1 MGYNNDMP
9 WQIILCV
16 VLIFV
21 SHLEARDLVSEKK
34 QTLSEIQSEI
44 KENKEQLKPKKERK
58 KNVEKKLFAL
68 RKDLKYTT
76 LTLQKTQKR
85 LHTAQTEKKKKQKE
99 IQVLSQK
106 FKETQTEFSN
116 RIVKIYKDNQLGMLS
131 LVLLPNTMME
141 VTEVA
146 FYFDKILQS
155 DIQLINKMNL
165 TFKSLENQKQ
175 ALNEQVYQI
184 ATLKTSVVKRK
195 KALKNKKIQ
204 QQKYI
209 RMLAAQ
215 ISEIERRNHALERSS
230 QKLEQLIKTL
240 GKANTTYFGTGK
252 MIRPTTG
259 WISSRFGVRKH
270 PIIKKWIRHN
280 GIDLAARKGT
290 RIYAADSGKVLF
302 SGQKSLYR
310 GYGKII
316 VIDHGKRQ
324 RDGRNI
330 STFYAHTSRILVK
343 KGQMVK
349 KGDEVGWVGATGYAT
364 GPHLHFEVRE
374 NGRPVNPLKYIR
386 L

>member
-1 MGYNNDMP
+1 MS
-9 WQIILCV
+9 WRTILFITLILIIPINASDSV
-16 VLIFV
+16 IK
-21 SHLEARDLVSEKK
+21 KK
-34 QTLSEIQSEI
+34 QKLSELQSVI
-44 KENKEQLKPKKERK
+44 KQNKEKLKPKKERK

-68 RKDLKYTT
+68 KKDLKYTT
-76 LTLQKTQKR
+76 LKLQKIHKKLHNAQK
-85 LHTAQTEKKKKQKE
+85 EKKNTQKE

-106 FKETQTEFSN
+106 FEETQAVFSD
-116 RIVKIYKDNQLGMLS
+116 RIVQMYKESQLGMLS
-131 LVLLPNTMME
+131 LVLLPNTIVE
-141 VTEVA
+141 ATEVA
-146 FYFDKILQS
+146 FYFDKIMQS
-155 DIQLINKMNL
+155 DIRLINKMKQE
-165 TFKSLENQKQ
+165 FKQLEDQKQ
-175 ALNEQVYQI
+175 AFNEQVYQI
-184 ATLKTSVVKRK
+184 GILKASILNRK
-195 KALKNKKIQ
+195 KMLKNKKV
-204 QQKYI
+204 QQKKYI
-209 RMLAAQ
+209 KVLATQ
-215 ISEIERRNHALERSS
+215 IAEIERRNHALERSS
-230 QKLEQLIKTL
+230 QKLETLIKTL

-259 WISSRFGVRKH
+259 WLSSRFGVRKH

-316 VIDHGKRQ
+316 VIDHGKRE

-343 KGQMVK
+343 KRQRVK
-349 KGDEVGWVGATGYAT
+349 KGDEIGWVGATGYAT

>member
-1 MGYNNDMP
+1 MS
-9 WQIILCV
+9 WRTILFITLILIIPINASDSV
-16 VLIFV
+16 IK
-21 SHLEARDLVSEKK
+21 KK
-34 QTLSEIQSEI
+34 QKLSEIQSVI
-44 KENKEQLKPKKERK
+44 KQNKEKLKPKKERK

-68 RKDLKYTT
+68 KKDLKYTT
-76 LTLQKTQKR
+76 LKLQKIHKKLHKSQK
-85 LHTAQTEKKKKQKE
+85 EKKNTQKE

-106 FKETQTEFSN
+106 FEETQAVFSD
-116 RIVKIYKDNQLGMLS
+116 RIVQMYKENQLGMLS
-131 LVLLPNTMME
+131 LVLLPNTIVE
-141 VTEVA
+141 ATEVA
-146 FYFDKILQS
+146 FYFDKIMQS
-155 DIQLINKMNL
+155 DIRLINKMKQE
-165 TFKSLENQKQ
+165 FKQLEDQKQ
-175 ALNEQVYQI
+175 AFNEQVYQI
-184 ATLKTSVVKRK
+184 GILKASILNRK
-195 KALKNKKIQ
+195 KMLKNKKVQ

-209 RMLAAQ
+209 RVLATQ
-215 ISEIERRNHALERSS
+215 IAEIERRNHALERSS
-230 QKLEQLIKTL
+230 QKLETLIKTL

-259 WISSRFGVRKH
+259 WLSSRFGVRKH

-316 VIDHGKRQ
+316 VIDHGKRE

-343 KGQMVK
+343 KGQRVK
-349 KGDEVGWVGATGYAT
+349 KGDEIGWVGATGYAT

>member
-1 MGYNNDMP
+1 MS
-9 WQIILCV
+9 WRTILFITLILIIPINASDSV
-16 VLIFV
+16 IK
-21 SHLEARDLVSEKK
+21 KK
-34 QTLSEIQSEI
+34 QKLSEIQSVI
-44 KENKEQLKPKKERK
+44 KQNKEKLKPKKERK

-68 RKDLKYTT
+68 KKDLKYTT
-76 LTLQKTQKR
+76 LKLQKIHKKLHNAQK
-85 LHTAQTEKKKKQKE
+85 EKKNTQKE

-106 FKETQTEFSN
+106 FEETQAVFSD
-116 RIVKIYKDNQLGMLS
+116 RIVQMYKENQLGMLS
-131 LVLLPNTMME
+131 LVLLPNTIVE
-141 VTEVA
+141 ATEVA
-146 FYFDKILQS
+146 FYFDKIMQS
-155 DIQLINKMNL
+155 DIRLINKMKQE
-165 TFKSLENQKQ
+165 FKQLEDQKQ
-175 ALNEQVYQI
+175 AFNEQVYQI
-184 ATLKTSVVKRK
+184 GILKASILNRK
-195 KALKNKKIQ
+195 KMLKNKKVQ

-209 RMLAAQ
+209 RVLATQ
-215 ISEIERRNHALERSS
+215 IAEIERRNHALERSS
-230 QKLEQLIKTL
+230 QKLETLIKTL

-316 VIDHGKRQ
+316 VIDHGKRE

-343 KGQMVK
+343 KGQRVK
-349 KGDEVGWVGATGYAT
+349 KGDEIGWVGATGYAT

>member
-1 MGYNNDMP
+1 MS
-9 WQIILCV
+9 WRTILFITLILIIPINASDSV
-16 VLIFV
+16 IK
-21 SHLEARDLVSEKK
+21 KK
-34 QTLSEIQSEI
+34 QKLSEIQSVI
-44 KENKEQLKPKKERK
+44 KQNKEKLKPKKERK

-68 RKDLKYTT
+68 KKDLKYTT
-76 LTLQKTQKR
+76 LKLQKIHKKLHNAQK
-85 LHTAQTEKKKKQKE
+85 EKKNTQKE

-106 FKETQTEFSN
+106 FEETQAVFSD
-116 RIVKIYKDNQLGMLS
+116 RIVQMYKENQLGMLS
-131 LVLLPNTMME
+131 LVLLPNTIVE
-141 VTEVA
+141 ATEVA
-146 FYFDKILQS
+146 FYFDKIMQS
-155 DIQLINKMNL
+155 DIRLINKMKQE
-165 TFKSLENQKQ
+165 FKQLEDQKQ
-175 ALNEQVYQI
+175 AFNEQVYQI
-184 ATLKTSVVKRK
+184 GILKASILNRK
-195 KALKNKKIQ
+195 KMLKNKKVQ

-209 RMLAAQ
+209 RVLATQ
-215 ISEIERRNHALERSS
+215 IAEIERRNHALERSS
-230 QKLEQLIKTL
+230 QKLETLIKTL

-259 WISSRFGVRKH
+259 WLSSRFGVRKH

-316 VIDHGKRQ
+316 VIDHGKRE

-343 KGQMVK
+343 KGQRVK
-349 KGDEVGWVGATGYAT
+349 KGDEIGWVGATGYAT

>member
-1 MGYNNDMP
+1 MS
-9 WQIILCV
+9 WRTILFITLILIIPINASDSV
-16 VLIFV
+16 IK
-21 SHLEARDLVSEKK
+21 KK
-34 QTLSEIQSEI
+34 QKLSEIQSVI
-44 KENKEQLKPKKERK
+44 KQNKEKLKPKKERK

-68 RKDLKYTT
+68 KKDLKYTT
-76 LTLQKTQKR
+76 LKLQKIHKKLHNAQK
-85 LHTAQTEKKKKQKE
+85 EKKNTQKE

-106 FKETQTEFSN
+106 FEETQAVFSD
-116 RIVKIYKDNQLGMLS
+116 RIVQMYKENQLGMLS
-131 LVLLPNTMME
+131 LVLLPNTIVE
-141 VTEVA
+141 ATEVA
-146 FYFDKILQS
+146 FYFDKIMQS
-155 DIQLINKMNL
+155 DIRLINKMKQE
-165 TFKSLENQKQ
+165 FKQLEDQKQ
-175 ALNEQVYQI
+175 AFNEQVYQI
-184 ATLKTSVVKRK
+184 GILKASILNRK
-195 KALKNKKIQ
+195 KMLKNKKVQ

-209 RMLAAQ
+209 RVLATQ
-215 ISEIERRNHALERSS
+215 IAEIERRNHALERSS
-230 QKLEQLIKTL
+230 QKLETLIKTL

-259 WISSRFGVRKH
+259 WLSSRFGVRKH

-316 VIDHGKRQ
+316 VIDHGKRE